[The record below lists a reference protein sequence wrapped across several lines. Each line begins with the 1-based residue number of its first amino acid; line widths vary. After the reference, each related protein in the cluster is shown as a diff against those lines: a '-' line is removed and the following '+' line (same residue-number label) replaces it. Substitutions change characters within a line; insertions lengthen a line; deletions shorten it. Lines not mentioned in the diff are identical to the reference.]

1 MNERLLFFLIIFGIA
16 ILLISII
23 ISLYLIFKKDNI
35 IENYDCYVFSI
46 FWTPTT
52 CTTKSSKN
60 FECFQEIK
68 KLNDDKYFT
77 LHGLWPSL
85 LSGEIPEA
93 CNQGKNIVPN
103 FDDDE
108 KYKEKLGKYWPGLYS
123 NNTYLWTNEYNK
135 HGYCYMKR
143 SHYNVI
149 DDYKKYFDKTVNM
162 FENGYRDLM
171 EQILPDSKGVYNVS
185 KEKFNT
191 LLKKTNLSI
200 IDNTTYSLICDN
212 TTKQLSEIRFILDLN
227 YKRVAPKK
235 YQNNCP
241 DIFVLN
247 FTDDKKIP
255 VYDKYDVYEFSIT
268 YGPTT
273 CRVRGKECYEILK
286 YKKHNKFILHGLWPN
301 YKSGVIPQMCN
312 IGMDIDVF
320 YTDERNISDYWY
332 SINNT
337 DEFFWTHEYNTHGMC
352 YVQRVNGDINNYDI
366 YFDKVMEIYHKNNFS
381 GLFDFAYEGFF
392 PRLQKV
398 NKTYLYSRLSERYL
412 KNSFYLTCRKIDNEF
427 YLDELRFNFDMDF
440 NLTTDAKA
448 EDSCPEEFMLE
459 ITDKQRTEEE
469 QDYGIAENYNLYV
482 YSIFFQS
489 TTCKKNGYQC
499 YKAIEHLPKNIWT
512 IHGLWPNYKNGTIP
526 KWCNGKNDIDIEI
539 KNQSLYDYMVHY
551 WPGLMSTNE
560 SFWGHEYNRHGYC
573 YNQRN
578 NISVYDYETFFLK
591 VIEIYQKY
599 DLQNIFINILNIR
612 GDSTK
617 GDKLFKREEVEKYFE
632 SKGIENGTY
641 LLLCEKI
648 NVDGKFVSYA
658 YEIRIRFELNFSLY
672 KNETQID
679 EKDCPE
685 EFMAEFL

>member
-1 MNERLLFFLIIFGIA
+1 MNERHLFFLIIFGIA
-16 ILLISII
+16 ILLISITV
-23 ISLYLIFKKDNI
+23 SLYLIFKKDNI

-52 CTTKSSKN
+52 CTTKYSKN
-60 FECFQEIK
+60 LECFQEVK
-68 KLNDDKYFT
+68 KLKDDKYFT

-85 LSGEIPEA
+85 LSGEIPKA
-93 CNQGKNIVPN
+93 CNEGKNIIPN

-108 KYKEKLGKYWPGLYS
+108 KFKEKLGKYWPGLYS

-149 DDYKKYFDKTVNM
+149 DDYKKYFDKTVKM
-162 FENGYRDLM
+162 FESGYRDLM

-185 KEKFNT
+185 KEKFEN
-191 LLKKTNLSI
+191 LLKNTNLNI
-200 IDNTTYSLICDN
+200 TDNTTYSLICDKN
-212 TTKQLSEIRFILDLN
+212 TNQLSEIRFVLDLN

-235 YQNNCP
+235 YQNSCP

-247 FTDDKKIP
+247 FTDDEKIP
-255 VYDKYDVYEFSIT
+255 VYDKYDVYVFSIS

-273 CRVRGKECYEILK
+273 CRVRGKQCYEILK
-286 YKKHNKFILHGLWPN
+286 YKKYNKFILHGLWPT

-312 IGMDIDVF
+312 IGMDIDVSL
-320 YTDERNISDYWY
+320 TDERNISEYWY
-332 SINNT
+332 SLYNT
-337 DEFFWTHEYNTHGMC
+337 NKFFWTHEYNKHGMC
-352 YVQRVNGDINNYDI
+352 YNQRIKEDINDYDI

-381 GLFDFAYEGFF
+381 RLFDFAYEGFF

-398 NKTYLYSRLSERYL
+398 NKTYLYSKLSQRYL
-412 KNSFYLTCRKIDNEF
+412 KNSFYLTCKKIDNEF
-427 YLDELRFNFDMDF
+427 YLDELRFNFDIDF
-440 NLTTDAKA
+440 SLTTDAKA
-448 EDSCPEEFMLE
+448 EDTCPEEFMLE

-469 QDYGIAENYNLYV
+469 QDYGIAANYNLYV

-489 TTCKKNGYQC
+489 TTCKIRGYQC
-499 YKAIEHLPKNIWT
+499 YKAIEYLPKNIWT

-578 NISVYDYETFFLK
+578 NINVYDYETYFLK
-591 VIEIYQKY
+591 AIEIYQKY
-599 DLQNIFINILNIR
+599 DLQNIFINIR

-617 GDKLFKREEVEKYFE
+617 GEKLFKREEVEKYFE
-632 SKGIENGTY
+632 SKGIEKGTY

-648 NVDGKFVSYA
+648 NVDGKIVSYA
-658 YEIRIRFELNFSLY
+658 YEMRIRFELDFSLY